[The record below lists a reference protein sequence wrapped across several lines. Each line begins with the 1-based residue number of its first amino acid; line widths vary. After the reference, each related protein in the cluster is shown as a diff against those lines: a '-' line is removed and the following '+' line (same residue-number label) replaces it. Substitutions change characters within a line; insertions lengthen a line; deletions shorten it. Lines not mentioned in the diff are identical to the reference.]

1 LDTDE
6 LRRRVDA
13 LRLNFHSP
21 FDFGHGIVTKP
32 PRVQPP
38 FQRRLRLM
46 QIPQD
51 LTGQTVLDI
60 GAWDGFFSFEFERR
74 GAKRVLAIDTWG
86 GEGKGLECFL
96 LAREQFR
103 SNVEY
108 KRINADEISPA
119 EVGTFDLVFCAGVL
133 YHFRHPLHTL
143 ERIRSVTTGTLILET
158 NCLILGRHNRA
169 PLITFFPGDDDAMLA
184 DRERFPWH
192 WGAFPTPSWM
202 SYALS
207 AAGFA
212 RHDVVYTPSFGWLKR
227 LAAALTGT
235 PQAGRLI
242 IHADANDANR
252 NRPSG
257 PMS

>member
-1 LDTDE
+1 MDTDE

-32 PRVQPP
+32 PRVQRR

-51 LTGQTVLDI
+51 LTG
-60 GAWDGFFSFEFERR
+60 
-74 GAKRVLAIDTWG
+74 K
-86 GEGKGLECFL
+86 
-96 LAREQFR
+96 
-103 SNVEY
+103 
-108 KRINADEISPA
+108 ISPA

>member
-1 LDTDE
+1 MDTDE

-32 PRVQPP
+32 PRVRRR
-38 FQRRLRLM
+38 FERRLRLM
-46 QIPQD
+46 QIPSD
-51 LTGQTVLDI
+51 LRGKTVLDI

-86 GEGKGLECFL
+86 GEGKGLEAFL
-96 LAREQFR
+96 LAREQFH

-108 KRINADEISPA
+108 KRLNAEQISPDEI
-119 EVGTFDLVFCAGVL
+119 GTFDLVFCAGVL

-143 ERIRSVTTGTLILET
+143 ARIRSVTAEKLILET
-158 NCLILGRHNRA
+158 NCLILGLHNRV
-169 PLITFFPGDDDAMLA
+169 PLISFFPGDDDAMLA
-184 DRERFPWH
+184 DHDRFPWH
-192 WGAFPTPSWM
+192 WGAFPTPSWV
-202 SYALS
+202 SYALT

-212 RHDVVYTPSFGWLKR
+212 RHHMVYRPSFHRLKKM
-227 LAAALTGT
+227 AAALTNT

-242 IHADANDANR
+242 VHADAK
-252 NRPSG
+252 
-257 PMS
+257 